1 MPVSPGAHHIAVRV
15 AGTPHNVFG
24 PFHDPRP
31 VPPVLWPGHW
41 ILFADKKQPPGA
53 EYEVVDYGLFEAPR
67 LSLVRPE

>member
-1 MPVSPGAHHIAVRV
+1 M

-31 VPPVLWPGHW
+31 VPRVLWPGHW
-41 ILFADKKQPPGA
+41 ILFADNKQPPGA
-53 EYEVVDYGLFEAPR
+53 AYEVVDYGLFEAPR